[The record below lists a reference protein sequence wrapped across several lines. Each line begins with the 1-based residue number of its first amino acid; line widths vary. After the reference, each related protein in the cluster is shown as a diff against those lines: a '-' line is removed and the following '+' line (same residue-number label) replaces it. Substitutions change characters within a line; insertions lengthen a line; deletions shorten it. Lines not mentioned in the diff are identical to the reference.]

1 MQKLVFATR
10 IWSLKG
16 YCCFDMP
23 LVRGRSSL
31 HIPKMLLMT
40 DVLCQTQGLEFYV
53 VSTFGTLKKFP
64 FLDVICR
71 QWFLSLMLRRLDSLD
86 AVFIDEK
93 LASYLFVHEV
103 LLLILGDA
111 QLLGC
116 RGQLGL
122 GLGST

>member
-1 MQKLVFATR
+1 MQKLVFITR

-16 YCCFDMP
+16 NSCFNMP

-40 DVLCQTQGLEFYV
+40 NVLSQAQGLKFDV

-64 FLDVICR
+64 FLNVICR
-71 QWFLSLMLRRLDSLD
+71 QWFLSLMLSWLDSLD

-111 QLLGC
+111 
-116 RGQLGL
+116 
-122 GLGST
+122 

>member
-1 MQKLVFATR
+1 
-10 IWSLKG
+10 
-16 YCCFDMP
+16 
-23 LVRGRSSL
+23 
-31 HIPKMLLMT
+31 MT
-40 DVLCQTQGLEFYV
+40 DVLSQTQRLKFDV
-53 VSTFGTLKKFP
+53 VSTFGTLEKFP
-64 FLDVICR
+64 FLDVITR
-71 QWFLSLMLRRLDSLD
+71 QWFLSLMLWWLDGLD
-86 AVFIDEK
+86 AIFIDEK